1 MLRDISLKNY
11 RMFKDF
17 QIDGLARVNLLVGPN
32 NSGKT
37 SLLEAIHLLMSP
49 DDLVDTLD
57 EILGYRG
64 QIILADSR
72 ITNQP
77 KELFYQIQPLFYN
90 HILESESTLS
100 IVSKKDYWLTLMILY
115 NPSLDEYEQFK
126 NANFGINEITGSSNL
141 VWLRDKE
148 DLRTIYLAKV
158 NKKGAASTSFTKHS
172 TESENYEQNH
182 YLVKNKPSILMT
194 SQRLRFD
201 NIAEM
206 WDEIALTPK
215 EDKVVKALQILEPD
229 VERFTL
235 TRGQTAASSILVK
248 LRGRD
253 NPISL
258 GSMGEGM
265 TQILN
270 LIMAA
275 VMAENGVLLVDE
287 IETGL
292 YYDVQADMWRLLI
305 EIAQELNIQIFA
317 TTHSWDCVRGFA
329 QALSEAPESDVGK
342 LFRLSWRGELIRAI
356 DYPAEQL
363 EKAVEYGI
371 EVR

>member
-72 ITNQP
+72 ISNQP
-77 KELFYQIQPLFYN
+77 KELIYQIAPLFNN
-90 HILESESTLS
+90 HILNSEFLLIIESTQDYALS
-100 IVSKKDYWLTLMILY
+100 LQISYSS
-115 NPSLDEYEQFK
+115 NFHEYEEFNTVDSVAK
-126 NANFGINEITGSSNL
+126 KIAGAYNL
-141 VWLRDKE
+141 VISKSKE
-148 DLRTIYLAKV
+148 DLKTIYFAEA
-158 NKKGAASTSFTKHS
+158 NKKGAASTSFVKHFS
-172 TESENYEQNH
+172 DSESHEKNH

-194 SQRLRFD
+194 SERLRFD
-201 NIAEM
+201 TLAEM

-215 EDKVVKALQILEPD
+215 EEQIIKGLQILEPD

-253 NPISL
+253 NPIPL

-265 TQILN
+265 IQILN

-292 YYDVQADMWRLLI
+292 YYDVQADMWRLLM

-329 QALSEAPESDVGK
+329 AALSEIQDSELGK

-363 EKAVEYGI
+363 EKAVDYGI

>member
-17 QIDGLARVNLLVGPN
+17 QMDGLARVNLLVGPN

-37 SLLEAIHLLMSP
+37 SLLEAIHLLVNP
-49 DDLVDTLD
+49 DNINEVFD
-57 EILGYRG
+57 EVLGPRG
-64 QIILADSR
+64 QVLFSELLNGNPDLLYQIK
-72 ITNQP
+72 P
-77 KELFYQIQPLFYN
+77 LFYQEKLTNEAPLCIQSKSDNFQSFSLQPYPTPEYIEGLNLPELPEFMSSEIRRKHYNLF
-90 HILESESTLS
+90 LS
-100 IVSKKDYWLTLMILY
+100 HTQDKQTIHRATQVNAKGIADRDFGWLTRSSPHLSQSQTSVLMTLQRL
-115 NPSLDEYEQFK
+115 SLGTLTE
-126 NANFGINEITGSSNL
+126 IWNEIT
-141 VWLRDKE
+141 
-148 DLRTIYLAKV
+148 
-158 NKKGAASTSFTKHS
+158 
-172 TESENYEQNH
+172 
-182 YLVKNKPSILMT
+182 
-194 SQRLRFD
+194 
-201 NIAEM
+201 
-206 WDEIALTPK
+206 LTPK
-215 EDKVVKALQILEPD
+215 EAQVIKALQILEPD
-229 VERFTL
+229 IERFNFIGGT
-235 TRGQTAASSILVK
+235 TTASGVLIK

-253 NPISL
+253 HPVTL

-265 TQILN
+265 KQMLN
-270 LIMAA
+270 LVMAA
-275 VMAENGVLLVDE
+275 VTVENGILLVDE

-317 TTHSWDCVRGFA
+317 TTHSWDCVSAFA
-329 QALSEAPESDVGK
+329 TALSETEESDLGK

>member
-37 SLLEAIHLLMSP
+37 SLLEAIHLLVNP

-64 QIILADSR
+64 QIILSDSR
-72 ITNQP
+72 ISNQP
-77 KELFYQIQPLFYN
+77 KELIYQIAPLFYN
-90 HILESESTLS
+90 HVLNSEFKLFIGSRKDYLLRVMISYNTNFEELYNEADS
-100 IVSKKDYWLTLMILY
+100 LSKKHAGSY
-115 NPSLDEYEQFK
+115 NLALSRE
-126 NANFGINEITGSSNL
+126 
-141 VWLRDKE
+141 KE
-148 DLRTIYLAKV
+148 DLKTLYLGKV
-158 NKKGAASTSFTKHS
+158 NKKGAASTSFTKYS
-172 TESENYEQNH
+172 PESENYEQNH

-201 NIAEM
+201 TIAEM

-235 TRGQTAASSILVK
+235 TRGQTTASSILVK

-287 IETGL
+287 IESGL

-329 QALSEAPESDVGK
+329 AALSEAPESDVGK
-342 LFRLSWRGELIRAI
+342 LFRLDWRGELIRAI
-356 DYPAEQL
+356 DYPAEHL
-363 EKAVEYGI
+363 EKAVDYGI

>member
-1 MLRDISLKNY
+1 
-11 RMFKDF
+11 
-17 QIDGLARVNLLVGPN
+17 VN
-32 NSGKT
+32 
-37 SLLEAIHLLMSP
+37 P
-49 DDLVDTLD
+49 DDLVDTLE

-64 QIILADSR
+64 QIILADSP
-72 ITNQP
+72 ISNQP
-77 KELFYQIQPLFYN
+77 KQLIYQIAPLFYN
-90 HILESESTLS
+90 HILDSESKLFIGS
-100 IVSKKDYWLTLMILY
+100 QKDYFLDVIISYNNNFEELYKEEDVVSKKIAGSY
-115 NPSLDEYEQFK
+115 NLALSR
-126 NANFGINEITGSSNL
+126 T
-141 VWLRDKE
+141 KE
-148 DLRTIYLAKV
+148 DLNTFYLAKV
-158 NKKGAASTSFTKHS
+158 NQKGAASTSFTKYS
-172 TESENYEQNH
+172 KESENYEQNH

-194 SQRLRFD
+194 SERLRFD
-201 NIAEM
+201 TLAEM

-248 LRGRD
+248 LRGREH
-253 NPISL
+253 PVTL

-265 TQILN
+265 KQILT
-270 LIMAA
+270 LVMAA
-275 VMAENGVLLVDE
+275 VTVENGILLVDE

-317 TTHSWDCVRGFA
+317 TTHSWDCVSAFA
-329 QALSEAPESDVGK
+329 AALSETQDSDLGK
-342 LFRLSWRGELIRAI
+342 LFRLDWRGELIRAI

-363 EKAVEYGI
+363 EKAVDYGI